1 MIKKLSS
8 PPSPGIGMND
18 ILPRLYLRA
27 EGSLACFSRPE
38 FSVER
43 ASYPWITPSAAR
55 AIFEAVLWKPRICW
69 EIRQIR
75 VLKPIRWLAIKR
87 NEIGARVPMRGLEAD
102 TRLLTDQER
111 QQRNTLAL
119 RDVAYV
125 IAADL
130 HLRHEVPRDGE
141 HDNHAKYR
149 DMFQR
154 RLDKGQVFHRPYLG
168 CREFAADVSPATGD
182 ELAIGD
188 TLDHG
193 PMVYDFRFPV
203 KYDAVEKG
211 SHRWRDGKAE
221 PLLFDAKLVNG
232 VVEVPTFAEV
242 EMRQGAVP

>member
-1 MIKKLSS
+1 M
-8 PPSPGIGMND
+8 PDTP
-18 ILPRLYLRA
+18 PRLFLRA
-27 EGSLACFSRPE
+27 EGPLACFSRPE

-55 AIFEAVLWKPRICW
+55 AIFEAVLWKPRIRW

-75 VLKPIRWLAIKR
+75 VLKPIRWLAFRR
-87 NEIGARVPMRGLEAD
+87 NEIGARVTMRGLDAD

-119 RDVAYV
+119 RDVSYV

-130 HLRHEVPRDGE
+130 HLRREVPCDGE

-154 RLDKGQVFHRPYLG
+154 RLEKGQVFHRPYLG
-168 CREFAADVSPATGD
+168 CREFAAEVFTATGD
-182 ELAIGD
+182 EPAIAD

-203 KYDAVEKG
+203 RYDAVDKG

-221 PLLFDAKLVNG
+221 PLLYDAHLRGG
-232 VVEVPTFAEV
+232 VIEVPTLAEV
-242 EMRQGAVP
+242 EGQTGALS